1 MNQNQDKDKKEIMLH
16 KCYKFKNSS
25 NITFYVGK
33 SIKLNKLVYQVTHK
47 SFDLDVNHQQYKS
60 KTQIPILLAS
70 K

>member
-1 MNQNQDKDKKEIMLH
+1 MNQSQDKDKKEIMLH
-16 KCYKFKNSS
+16 KCYKLNNSS
-25 NITFYVGK
+25 NITFYGGK